1 MNAMEQ
7 YMMQRELERSPRRIS
22 PYSRRTERLRTADSD
37 LCNLAGW
44 YVRQAEILAALV
56 DSGAVTEAQIVA
68 AGRQLQ

>member
-7 YMMQRELERSPRRIS
+7 YMMQCELKQARAELAYIRAVLNG
-22 PYSRRTERLRTADSD
+22 YEDSD

-44 YVRQAEILAALV
+44 YVRQAEILAALM